1 MSRAFV
7 SEEDSQFSGEEVPEI
22 KIPLPPGA
30 PNYMTPRGAEVLRNE
45 LSRLSG
51 TERPRLAARLARE
64 VSGAEGAGRE
74 NLSRGRQ
81 ELRKLERR
89 IEYLGRMLARLEVV
103 TPGGQDTARVAFGA
117 AVTVEEPGREP
128 RVYSIVGV
136 DESEPEQGRISWI
149 SPLAKALTGARVGD
163 KVCLRLPEE
172 ERELTVTDI
181 RYPAAEEQERRS
193 Q

>member
-7 SEEDSQFSGEEVPEI
+7 SEDDTQFSGEEIPEI

-30 PNYMTPRGAEVLRNE
+30 PNYMTPRGAESLRSE
-45 LSRLSG
+45 LGRLSG

-64 VSGAEGAGRE
+64 VAGTGGPDRE
-74 NLSRGRQ
+74 DMSRGRR

-117 AVTVEEPGREP
+117 AVTVTEPGLP
-128 RVYSIVGV
+128 ARVYRIVGV
-136 DESEPEQGRISWI
+136 DESDPDRGDISWI

-163 KVCLRLPEE
+163 TVRLRLPEE

-181 RYPAAEEQERRS
+181 SYPPLAKPELI
-193 Q
+193 